1 MPLSETWSCPQPDVF
16 HRGKQLKHKRPWK
29 SAFPLRA
36 TVGLRLTAIY
46 KVCCLLRECLTF
58 QLTLLLFSCSATKH
72 VPTEDLGHMS
82 EWLFRGLQSQYH
94 GWTSIVWCA
103 PDPEH
108 RGYVYWKKYD
118 RQTKHRGARAK
129 KRIEP
134 KHRVN
139 AISLPDSQSVLP
151 KNVGA
156 GLLQPQLH
164 LACAEIGHNRS
175 GQAGIQV
182 RQKAIVRVIV
192 RAVVT
197 FRPIVRT
204 S

>member
-1 MPLSETWSCPQPDVF
+1 MFPQKTWDICQNGYLGDYKANIMAGRALFGVLQIQNTEAMF
-16 HRGKQLKHKRPWK
+16 TGK
-29 SAFPLRA
+29 
-36 TVGLRLTAIY
+36 T
-46 KVCCLLRECLTF
+46 
-58 QLTLLLFSCSATKH
+58 
-72 VPTEDLGHMS
+72 
-82 EWLFRGLQSQYH
+82 
-94 GWTSIVWCA
+94 
-103 PDPEH
+103 
-108 RGYVYWKKYD
+108 YD